1 MCSVRYQ
8 KPRSSKEFATLQHSG
23 FLQPGLLQQDFYQ
36 ALLRSLHFTNQTR
49 QKFSL
54 YPHLYLTK

>member
-36 ALLRSLHFTNQTR
+36 ALLRSLHFINQPR
-49 QKFSL
+49 
-54 YPHLYLTK
+54 